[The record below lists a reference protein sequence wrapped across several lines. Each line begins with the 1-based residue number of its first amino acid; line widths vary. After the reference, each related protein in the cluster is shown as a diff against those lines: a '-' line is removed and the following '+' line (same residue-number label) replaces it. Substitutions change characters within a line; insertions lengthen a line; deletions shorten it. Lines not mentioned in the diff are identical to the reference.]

1 MSVGPIR
8 NRHTRRPLPENCFTS
23 SRWNSKLSEIFFCNF
38 VGIFK
43 SQIWSGI
50 ELLLN
55 YDYDICQ
62 SCESDNQGLPLIN
75 HHSYEQTFTLRLLA
89 REFDFQDY
97 SEKSPLFMDIFARF
111 WIYPVSKFTP
121 SSAYYLDWKILPMYV
136 RLECKN
142 NQYISEIKKTDNYS
156 WNQGLKTSLKD
167 NLAYEWIF
175 CRSSFCKGE
184 CTKEASRIVFYER
197 RICQIVTTAI
207 TR

>member
-89 REFDFQDY
+89 RQIDFQDY
-97 SEKSPLFMDIFARF
+97 SRKSSLSCTFF
-111 WIYPVSKFTP
+111 WINPFSKFSGFAIIWIGRYCQWILG
-121 SSAYYLDWKILPMYV
+121 SSTKTT
-136 RLECKN
+136 N
-142 NQYISEIKKTDNYS
+142 IS
-156 WNQGLKTSLKD
+156 L
-167 NLAYEWIF
+167 
-175 CRSSFCKGE
+175 R
-184 CTKEASRIVFYER
+184 
-197 RICQIVTTAI
+197 
-207 TR
+207 